1 MIVKRENEEEE
12 ERHNFN
18 NFNNNNN
25 DERKER
31 ILHYYLNENEN
42 LNAPVDL
49 RAVCFVR
56 AIVFYVRDFC
66 AERTNEEKKFEK
78 EEIFLN

>member
-1 MIVKRENEEEE
+1 MNV
-12 ERHNFN
+12 
-18 NFNNNNN
+18 
-25 DERKER
+25 
-31 ILHYYLNENEN
+31 
-42 LNAPVDL
+42 PVDL